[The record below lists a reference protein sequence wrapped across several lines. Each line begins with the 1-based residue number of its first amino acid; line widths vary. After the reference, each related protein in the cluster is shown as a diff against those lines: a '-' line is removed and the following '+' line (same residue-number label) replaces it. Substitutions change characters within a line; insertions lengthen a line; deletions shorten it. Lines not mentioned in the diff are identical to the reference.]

1 MCLGMYLFMY
11 FFVYAQAF
19 VYVFSASTD
28 LGEIAMIAPR
38 WQPRSC
44 TDHTMISAEAA
55 QRGLMMHK

>member
-1 MCLGMYLFMY
+1 MIGYVFGY
-11 FFVYAQAF
+11 VFFVYAQAF